1 MTHFL
6 RDFHFLSL
14 WVLSWNVNWDFPVV
28 IVINTKR
35 RTWIYTYKDTRTHRE
50 NKRTFSLFIF
60 YLHDFLN
67 DQKQGEVFV
76 FQNVFFI
83 KIKFPISCLLL
94 TTYHPLVL
102 IEAELW
108 CIFSSFVEA
117 LRRNIFLY
125 KDIKFITYIL
135 TQLLS
140 IMTRYVIVFFFLFG
154 VDGKSKQ
161 MRAHIKCPR
170 EHKSCLEGFLFYSL
184 AMCKF
189 YEFID

>member
-76 FQNVFFI
+76 FSKCIFYQN
-83 KIKFPISCLLL
+83 KISYFMFAVNHLPSIGSNWSWTLMYLFLICRGSASQ
-94 TTYHPLVL
+94 YFLVL
-102 IEAELW
+102 PW
-108 CIFSSFVEA
+108 
-117 LRRNIFLY
+117 R
-125 KDIKFITYIL
+125 IL
-135 TQLLS
+135 NL
-140 IMTRYVIVFFFLFG
+140 
-154 VDGKSKQ
+154 
-161 MRAHIKCPR
+161 
-170 EHKSCLEGFLFYSL
+170 
-184 AMCKF
+184 
-189 YEFID
+189 

>member
-14 WVLSWNVNWDFPVV
+14 WFLSWNVNWDFPVV

-108 CIFSSFVEA
+108 YIFSSFVEA

-125 KDIKFITYIL
+125 YHEGYWIYNLHFDTI
-135 TQLLS
+135 
-140 IMTRYVIVFFFLFG
+140 VINHDTVCYSFLF
-154 VDGKSKQ
+154 SF
-161 MRAHIKCPR
+161 C
-170 EHKSCLEGFLFYSL
+170 SWW
-184 AMCKF
+184 
-189 YEFID
+189 